1 MKNCFEL
8 YGHLDP
14 MTSKMLWDEFETNVQ
29 LLYTKSYISI
39 ASGHSTLPS
48 YLNID
53 SKDVIS
59 IVDDYESHRVYK
71 KKKVL
76 YIP

>member
-1 MKNCFEL
+1 
-8 YGHLDP
+8 

-59 IVDDYESHRVYK
+59 IVDDY
-71 KKKVL
+71 
-76 YIP
+76 